1 MGGTIAIFDN
11 DMQLLF
17 GLGISQAGSNQQG
30 WVISDGSYVESPV
43 TRSEADWTY
52 NYHPIWKE
60 VNWNPWRWLEQ
71 ADRIEITP
79 EVLWELEGI
88 KLAIEALPGQMESRS
103 VTESGYWA
111 ATPENATAMISW
123 MIVWA
128 KEPKAKY
135 IVCMS
140 R

>member
-1 MGGTIAIFDN
+1 MGGTIAIFDD
-11 DMQLLF
+11 DMQLLTS
-17 GLGISQAGSNQQG
+17 LGISQAGSNLQS
-30 WVISDGSYVESPV
+30 WVTIDGSYVESPI

-79 EVLWELEGI
+79 EVLWGLEGI
-88 KLAIEALPGQMESRS
+88 KLAIEALPDQRGSRS

-111 ATPENATAMISW
+111 ATPENAVAMVNWLIA
-123 MIVWA
+123 WA

-135 IVCMS
+135 IVCTGK
-140 R
+140 